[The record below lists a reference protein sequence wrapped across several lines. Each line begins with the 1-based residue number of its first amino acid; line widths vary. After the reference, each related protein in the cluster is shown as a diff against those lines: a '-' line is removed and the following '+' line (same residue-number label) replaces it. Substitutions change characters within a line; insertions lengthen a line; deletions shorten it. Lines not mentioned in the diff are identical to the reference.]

1 MTPPAH
7 SRFDSAAAFWWAP
20 GALVARLMLVAVLAI
35 GLAGSLSAWFVARAT
50 GQESV
55 RRIVGQQNDE
65 VEMLARLLASKIEQ
79 SQKVLGAV
87 AAGITPAML
96 DSPSSLEWLMQQ
108 GLPAVR
114 FFDSLQVA
122 RPNGELSLNLR
133 HGRMEKA
140 DDLDPAERDYLRR
153 TLADGK
159 PLVSEPI
166 AGATRDARVMFTM
179 PLHREDGGLL
189 GVVGGAIRLQSQGL
203 LPPSMALPLREDS
216 RLIIFTR
223 DGIILAHSE
232 PTRIMGHVRDEPGLA
247 QVYAAWQRRAQPIQ
261 DGAVTQVL
269 SRHIVSMAGM
279 PLPQWLVARVSD
291 SQAQLASVRGAQQDA
306 WWAAAAA
313 LLLIALVVLLLM
325 GWLAQPLTQ
334 LRHRAPQLL
343 QAQPDALLPWPH
355 ARGEV
360 DALVEV
366 FRGLERQR
374 EQQNAH
380 HAELQRQ
387 FQAILD
393 NAPLGIVITR
403 GGRLEV
409 LSRQACHILGY
420 SAEALRGRHA
430 RMLYAS
436 DADYVDLGRRVRE
449 EFAAHGSFDG
459 DVCFVRKDGGPV
471 WARVQGR
478 GLGGGHAGM
487 AGDPHAGTIWILEDM
502 TAAREAL
509 RQQGWA
515 ALHDPLTLLANRTAF
530 EQRLQQMLAQQ
541 ASRLHDG
548 SSHGQGSGVVL
559 FLDLDHFT
567 VVNDVA
573 GHDAGDDVLRH
584 VARLIDAQV
593 RQVGWAARLGG
604 DEFAVVLPGCTL
616 ARGQAVAEQLRAALQ
631 AWEPSYQRR
640 SFTLGA
646 SIGLVVLNARLSTVA
661 EVLHAADMACYAAK
675 RAGRN
680 QVVVHTHSAHTAP
693 SMGEE

>member
-7 SRFDSAAAFWWAP
+7 SRFDSTAAFWWAP
-20 GALVARLMLVAVLAI
+20 GALVLRLMLVAALAV
-35 GLAGSLSAWFVARAT
+35 GLAGGLSAWFVARAS
-50 GQESV
+50 GQEAV
-55 RRIVGQQNDE
+55 RRITLQQNDE

-96 DSPSSLEWLMQQ
+96 DSPASLEWLMQQ
-108 GLPAVR
+108 GLPAAR

-122 RPNGELSLNLR
+122 RPNGELSVNLR

-153 TLADGK
+153 TLAGGK

-223 DGIILAHSE
+223 DGTILAHSE
-232 PTRIMGHVRDEPGLA
+232 PTRIMGHVSDEPGLA
-247 QVYAAWQRRAQPIQ
+247 QVYAAWLRSAQPIH

-269 SRHIVSMAGM
+269 SRHIVSVAGM

-291 SQAQLASVRGAQQDA
+291 SQARLASVRGAQYDA

-313 LLLIALVVLLLM
+313 LLLIALAVLLLM

-343 QAQPDALLPWPH
+343 QAQPDALLPWPN

-374 EQQNAH
+374 EQQHAH
-380 HAELQRQ
+380 HVELRQQ

-403 GGRLEV
+403 SGRLEV

-420 SAEALRGRHA
+420 PPEALRGRHA

-436 DADYVDLGRRVRE
+436 DADYVDLGRRVRK
-449 EFAAHGSFDG
+449 EFAAHGAFDG

-478 GLGGGHAGM
+478 GLGGGHAGVE
-487 AGDPHAGTIWILEDM
+487 GDTHNGTVWILEDM

-515 ALHDPLTLLANRTAF
+515 ALHDPLTLLANRAAF

-541 ASRLHDG
+541 AARMHEGGDC
-548 SSHGQGSGVVL
+548 GVVL

-646 SIGLVVLNARLSTVA
+646 SIGLVVLDARLSTVA

-680 QVVVHTHSAHTAP
+680 QVVVHSHSAQAMP

>member
-7 SRFDSAAAFWWAP
+7 SRHDSATTFWWAP
-20 GALVARLMLVAVLAI
+20 GAMVLRLMLVAVVAV
-35 GLAGSLSAWFVARAT
+35 GLAGSVSAWLVTRAS
-50 GQESV
+50 GQEAL

-65 VEMLARLLASKIEQ
+65 VEVLARLLASKIEQ
-79 SQKVLGAV
+79 SQKLLGTV
-87 AAGITPAML
+87 ATGITPAML
-96 DSPSSLEWLMQQ
+96 DSPASLEWLLQQ
-108 GLPAVR
+108 GLPASR
-114 FFDSLQVA
+114 FFDSIQVA
-122 RPNGELSLNLR
+122 RPDGELSMNLR
-133 HGRMEKA
+133 HGRVEKA
-140 DDLDPAERDYLRR
+140 DNLDPAERDYLRR

-166 AGATRDARVMFTM
+166 AGHTSEARVMFTM
-179 PLHREDGGLL
+179 PLHREDGGVL
-189 GVVGGAIRLQSQGL
+189 GVVAGAIRLQSQGL
-203 LPPSMALPLREDS
+203 LPPSMALPARDDS
-216 RLIIFTR
+216 RLIVFTR
-223 DGIILAHSE
+223 DGTILAHSE
-232 PTRIMGHVRDEPGLA
+232 PTRIMGQVRDEPGLA
-247 QVYAAWQRRAQPIQ
+247 QVFTAWQRRDQPVVN
-261 DGAVTQVL
+261 GAVTQVL
-269 SRHIVSMAGM
+269 PAHIVSMAGM

-291 SQAQLASVRGAQQDA
+291 SQAQLAPVRGAQHDA

-313 LLLIALVVLLLM
+313 LLLIALATTLGM
-325 GWLAQPLTQ
+325 AWLAQPLAQ

-343 QAQPDALLPWPH
+343 QTDPDPLGPWPR
-355 ARGEV
+355 APGEV

-374 EQQNAH
+374 AQQQERQLA
-380 HAELQRQ
+380 LGTQ

-393 NAPLGIVITR
+393 NAPVGIVITR
-403 GGRLEV
+403 SGRLEV
-409 LSRQACHILGY
+409 LSRQACHMLGY
-420 SAEALRGRHA
+420 SAEALQGRPA

-436 DADYVDLGRRVRE
+436 DADYADMGRRVRD
-449 EFAAHGSFDG
+449 EFASHRAFDG
-459 DVCFVRKDGGPV
+459 DVCFMRKDGGPV

-478 GLGGGHAGM
+478 SLGGG
-487 AGDPHAGTIWILEDM
+487 DVEAGTVWILEDM

-515 ALHDPLTLLANRTAF
+515 ALHDPLTLLANRAAF

-541 ASRLHDG
+541 AARVHEGADC
-548 SSHGQGSGVVL
+548 GVVL

-584 VARLIDAQV
+584 VARMIDVQV

-604 DEFAVVLPGCTL
+604 DEFAVVLPGCTR

-631 AWEPSYQRR
+631 AWEPSYQGR

-646 SIGLVVLNARLSTVA
+646 SIGLVVLDARLSTVA

-680 QVVVHTHSAHTAP
+680 QVVVHSAEPFA
-693 SMGEE
+693 SANGVL

>member
-1 MTPPAH
+1 MTRPAH
-7 SRFDSAAAFWWAP
+7 GRFDATVAFWWAP
-20 GALVARLMLVAVLAI
+20 GAMVLRLMLVAVLAI
-35 GLAGSLSAWFVARAT
+35 GLAGSATAWLVTRAS
-50 GQESV
+50 GQEVV
-55 RRIVGQQNDE
+55 RRVVGQQNDE

-87 AAGITPAML
+87 AAGITPTML
-96 DSPSSLEWLMQQ
+96 DSPAALEWLMQQ
-108 GLPAVR
+108 GLPAAR

-122 RPNGELSLNLR
+122 RPNGELSVNLR
-133 HGRMEKA
+133 HGRPEKA
-140 DDLDPAERDYLRR
+140 DSLDPAERDYLRR

-166 AGATRDARVMFTM
+166 AGRTGEARVMFTM

-216 RLIIFTR
+216 RLIVFTR
-223 DGIILAHSE
+223 DGTILAHSE
-232 PTRIMGHVRDEPGLA
+232 PARIMGHVRDEPGLS
-247 QVYAAWQRRAQPIQ
+247 QVYAAWQRRTQPIL
-261 DGAVTQVL
+261 DGATTQVL
-269 SRHIVSMAGM
+269 PQHIVSVAGM

-291 SQAQLASVRGAQQDA
+291 SQAQLASARGAQYNA
-306 WWAAAAA
+306 WWAACAV
-313 LLLIALVVLLLM
+313 LLLIALVAMLCM
-325 GWLAQPLTQ
+325 AWLAQPLAQ

-343 QAQPDALLPWPH
+343 QADPNALGSWP
-355 ARGEV
+355 RSLGEV
-360 DALVEV
+360 DALVDV
-366 FRGLERQR
+366 FRGLGRQR
-374 EQQNAH
+374 EQQRAH
-380 HAELQRQ
+380 QKALGAQ

-393 NAPLGIVITR
+393 DAPVGIVITR
-403 GGRLEV
+403 DGRLEV
-409 LSRQACHILGY
+409 LSRQACHMLGY
-420 SAEALRGRHA
+420 PVEALRGQHA

-436 DADYVDLGRRVRE
+436 DADYASLGRRVRE
-449 EFAAHGSFDG
+449 EFAVHGAFDG
-459 DVCFVRKDGGPV
+459 DVCFIRKDGGPV

-478 GLGGGHAGM
+478 GLGGGEAS
-487 AGDPHAGTIWILEDM
+487 AGTVWILEDM

-515 ALHDPLTLLANRTAF
+515 ALHDPLTLLANRVAF

-541 ASRLHDG
+541 STLGHAGGDC
-548 SSHGQGSGVVL
+548 GVVL

-584 VARLIDAQV
+584 VARLIEVQV

-631 AWEPSYQRR
+631 AWEPSYQGR

-646 SIGLVVLNARLSTVA
+646 SIGLVVLDAHLSSVA

-680 QVVVHTHSAHTAP
+680 QVVVHSPEVLAAE
-693 SMGEE
+693 GGG

>member
-1 MTPPAH
+1 MTRPAH
-7 SRFDSAAAFWWAP
+7 GRFDTLVAFWWAP
-20 GALVARLMLVAVLAI
+20 GAMVLRLMLVAALAV
-35 GLAGSLSAWFVARAT
+35 GLAGGAAAWLVTRAS
-50 GQESV
+50 GQEVV
-55 RRIVGQQNDE
+55 RRIVEQQNDE

-79 SQKVLGAV
+79 SQKVLGVV

-96 DSPSSLEWLMQQ
+96 DSPAALEWLMQQ
-108 GLPAVR
+108 GLPAAR

-122 RPNGELSLNLR
+122 QPNGELSVNLR
-133 HGRMEKA
+133 HGRLEKA
-140 DDLDPAERDYLRR
+140 DSLDPAERDYLRR

-166 AGATRDARVMFTM
+166 AGRTGDARVMFTM

-216 RLIIFTR
+216 RLIVFTR
-223 DGIILAHSE
+223 DGTILAHSE
-232 PTRIMGHVRDEPGLA
+232 PARIMGHVRDEPGLS
-247 QVYAAWQRRAQPIQ
+247 QVYAAWLRRTQPIL
-261 DGAVTQVL
+261 DGATTQVL
-269 SRHIVSMAGM
+269 PQHIVSVAGM

-291 SQAQLASVRGAQQDA
+291 SQAQLASVRGAQYNA
-306 WWAAAAA
+306 WWAACAV
-313 LLLIALVVLLLM
+313 LLLIALAAMLCM
-325 GWLAQPLTQ
+325 AWLAQPLAQ

-343 QAQPDALLPWPH
+343 QADPDALGPWPRS
-355 ARGEV
+355 RGEV
-360 DALVEV
+360 DALAEV
-366 FRGLERQR
+366 FRGLGRQR
-374 EQQNAH
+374 EQQRERHEALS
-380 HAELQRQ
+380 AQ

-393 NAPLGIVITR
+393 DAPVGIVITR
-403 GGRLEV
+403 DGRLEV
-409 LSRQACHILGY
+409 LSRQACHMLGY
-420 SAEALRGRHA
+420 PVEALRGQHA
-430 RMLYAS
+430 RMLYAC
-436 DADYVDLGRRVRE
+436 DADYESLGRRVRD
-449 EFAAHGSFDG
+449 EFAAHGAFDG
-459 DVCFVRKDGGPV
+459 DVCFMRKDGGPV

-478 GLGGGHAGM
+478 GLGGGGAST
-487 AGDPHAGTIWILEDM
+487 GTVWILEDM

-509 RQQGWA
+509 RQQDWA
-515 ALHDPLTLLANRTAF
+515 ALHDPLTLLANRMAF
-530 EQRLQQMLAQQ
+530 EQRLQQMLAQHS
-541 ASRLHDG
+541 AFGREAGDC
-548 SSHGQGSGVVL
+548 GVVL

-604 DEFAVVLPGCTL
+604 DEFAVVLPGCAL

-646 SIGLVVLNARLSTVA
+646 SIGLVVLDARLSSVA

-680 QVVVHTHSAHTAP
+680 QVVMHSPEALAAQ
-693 SMGEE
+693 SGG